1 MQSILKC
8 INKILITGAI
18 ILAPVIS
25 LCQNWQ
31 GVGDG
36 FCWNDDLSDTY
47 GMIHNTANIGDSLV
61 ILNGYFMYA
70 DSVLVNGIC
79 SFDGNS
85 FDSLSSGYGCLNP
98 TWYGLIEMAH
108 YDGVLWAKDNCNY
121 YGNDDQHRDYV
132 TCWDGDHWYSPFDGY
147 SDQSITMALTGVWAV
162 GDYLYFGTAFGDS
175 LNGFYT
181 DGLLR
186 YDGVNYELL
195 QGLHFDTG
203 DICTIEKIV
212 EFQDKLYIAGN
223 FFFDD
228 VDGNFTQ
235 DIAYYDSEGWHR
247 LSEPLLGDPA
257 IWDMDVF
264 QDELYITG
272 LIYASNGNE
281 GQGIMK
287 WNGSTWSSLGDGI
300 TDPNLW
306 AKQILP
312 TDSVLWVTG
321 NFQEIGGIPASQLAA
336 WDGMKWCSTGSVIPG
351 LTHEIFSFR
360 DTIYLSVNEIDGF
373 DTGGL
378 AKWIG
383 GNMLVECGEPINA
396 HETELNS
403 IGLYPNP
410 ASDLLNINTREGHSE
425 LKIFDTLGQLLLT
438 KNINTQSSID
448 VSQLKAG
455 IYLLSIESENGK
467 VVKRFVKE

>member
-1 MQSILKC
+1 MLSILKC

-18 ILAPVIS
+18 ILAPVIAS
-25 LCQNWQ
+25 AQNWQ
-31 GVGDG
+31 QVGDG
-36 FCWNDDLSDTY
+36 FHINQDMDGVGGIVNSINVGDTLMY
-47 GMIHNTANIGDSLV
+47 
-61 ILNGYFMYA
+61 LNGTFMFA
-70 DSVLVNGIC
+70 DSILVNGIC
-79 SFDGNS
+79 SFDGLH
-85 FDSLSSGYGCLNP
+85 FDSLGIGFGCLNP
-98 TWYGLIEMAH
+98 TLNGSFDMAY
-108 YDGVLWAKDNCNY
+108 YDDLLWSRDNCNY
-121 YGNDDQHRDYV
+121 YGYDGQYRDYV
-132 TCWDGDHWYSPFDGY
+132 TIWDGNQWYAPFDGY

-247 LSEPLLGDPA
+247 LTQPLLGDP
-257 IWDMDVF
+257 IVMDMVVF
-264 QDELYITG
+264 QDELYISG
-272 LIYASNGNE
+272 QIYVSSGNAA
-281 GQGIMK
+281 QGIMK
-287 WNGSTWSSLGDGI
+287 WNGSEWSGLGIGS
-300 TDPNLW
+300 TNPNDW
-306 AKQILP
+306 MKQLLV

-321 NFQEIGGIPASQLAA
+321 TFQEIGGIAASQLAA
-336 WDGMKWCSTGSVIPG
+336 WDGEKWCSTGSTIDAF
-351 LTHEIFSFR
+351 TREMFSFK
-360 DTIYLSVNEIDGF
+360 DTLYISTFSIDGEEV
-373 DTGGL
+373 GGL

-403 IGLYPNP
+403 IVLYPNP
-410 ASDLLNINTREGHSE
+410 VSDLLNINTREGHSE

-438 KNINTQSSID
+438 KNINTQSSMD
-448 VSQLKAG
+448 ASQLKAG
-455 IYLLSIESENGK
+455 IYLLSIESKNGK
-467 VVKRFVKE
+467 VVKRFIKE